1 MSMISD
7 LMSQYVGTNAQ
18 GAQINRSA
26 PARAPD
32 IPLPQN
38 FGQAG
43 GYGNDAAHRLALGM
57 GTRNMN
63 VPASN
68 LTERYLTPERLA
80 AYQFVMRPNTVQQ
93 PWAGMANPMI
103 SGGQLM
109 PQNHAQGA
117 FPQIPGLEQYLAS
130 LASNLGMGGG
140 ALRTSGGLFSQF

>member
-1 MSMISD
+1 MSTD
-7 LMSQYVGTNAQ
+7 WFSQYLNANSQ
-18 GAQINRSA
+18 NAGSRINRGA
-26 PARAPD
+26 PAQAPN

-80 AYQFVMRPNTVQQ
+80 AYQFTMRPNTVQQ

-109 PQNHAQGA
+109 PQNQAQGA

-140 ALRTSGGLFSQF
+140 AGMSGGLFSQF

>member
-1 MSMISD
+1 MSTD
-7 LMSQYVGTNAQ
+7 WFSQYLNANSQ
-18 GAQINRSA
+18 NAGSRINRGA
-26 PARAPD
+26 PAQAPN

-80 AYQFVMRPNTVQQ
+80 AYQFTMRPNTVQQ
-93 PWAGMANPMI
+93 PWAGMATPMI

-109 PQNHAQGA
+109 PQNQAQGA

-140 ALRTSGGLFSQF
+140 AGMSGGLFSQF

>member
-1 MSMISD
+1 MSTD
-7 LMSQYVGTNAQ
+7 WFSQYLNANSQ
-18 GAQINRSA
+18 NAGSRINRGA
-26 PARAPD
+26 PAQAPN

-80 AYQFVMRPNTVQQ
+80 AYQFTMRPNTVQQ

-109 PQNHAQGA
+109 PQNQAQGA
-117 FPQIPGLEQYLAS
+117 FPQIPWLEQYLAS
-130 LASNLGMGGG
+130 LTSNLGMGGG
-140 ALRTSGGLFSQF
+140 GGMSGGLFSQF